1 MDDVVGK
8 RQQSIP
14 LNVVTSKKQWG
25 QLADIYAAADTL
37 CWVANKYCHKT
48 TTAVCWSS
56 VNSSITAKKM
66 TIDHSITRKA
76 VLGHVFYCICKKYIT
91 SSKLYAF
98 HDLQS

>member
-37 CWVANKYCHKT
+37 C
-48 TTAVCWSS
+48 
-56 VNSSITAKKM
+56 
-66 TIDHSITRKA
+66 
-76 VLGHVFYCICKKYIT
+76 
-91 SSKLYAF
+91 
-98 HDLQS
+98 